1 MKPCYPLRCDGKS
14 AGVIERNKLAS
25 APLRQRVRKCKEVKE
40 IKQVEERTSAVT
52 RVSGERAVENSPLM
66 LT

>member
-1 MKPCYPLRCDGKS
+1 MERVRE
-14 AGVIERNKLAS
+14 VIERNELAS

-40 IKQVEERTSAVT
+40 DKASRGEERA
-52 RVSGERAVENSPLM
+52 RLHGVSGERAVENSPLM